1 MFPLKTVYL
10 NFFHNLWWA
19 RPKSRNGESFPER
32 LKSHQ
37 TELVSLPPS
46 LLPSTPSPSRKANC
60 PTVRCDVARLLRMQC
75 TVQQIFHCTA
85 MHWAALGL
93 LRCICSQCHALCTV
107 CTVHSVH
114 CALYNVNCVLCTV
127 HSLQSALLIHSV
139 RHRQQQKMFALRRG
153 GCKLIGSLLQLD
165 LLLKI
170 WKAWA
175 IAPLRM
181 REGGNI
187 SMAIYISVSYTQS
200 PVAPKFP
207 ISAWPYWPPGAVTQ

>member
-1 MFPLKTVYL
+1 MFPLQTVYL

-85 MHWAALGL
+85 MHQAALGL

-107 CTVHSVH
+107 CTVH
-114 CALYNVNCVLCTV
+114 CAFPAIRSAHPLCATSAAAKNVCTPTWWLRA
-127 HSLQSALLIHSV
+127 HRIPPPTWLTSKDLKSLGYCTSQNV
-139 RHRQQQKMFALRRG
+139 G
-153 GCKLIGSLLQLD
+153 GG
-165 LLLKI
+165 
-170 WKAWA
+170 
-175 IAPLRM
+175 
-181 REGGNI
+181 
-187 SMAIYISVSYTQS
+187 
-200 PVAPKFP
+200 
-207 ISAWPYWPPGAVTQ
+207 